1 MSESTHISESTSPG
15 FQLITDALEEYAKQ
29 TGIELSNDPFAEKI
43 QLFKSPDDIL
53 RLLQEREKAFKEYRD
68 KNRTLISCLTPAV
81 KVIHAFTAILGEAV
95 SLVSRAHVLFPIPIP
110 LFQPNLGRSLSLQ
123 QKLFLWALMSF
134 SLYVY

>member
-1 MSESTHISESTSPG
+1 M
-15 FQLITDALEEYAKQ
+15 EEYAKQ

-81 KVIHAFTAILGEAV
+81 KVIHAFTAILGEGV
-95 SLVSRAHVLFPIPIP
+95 SLVSRAHVLILIPIP
-110 LFQPNLGRSLSLQ
+110 LFQPNLPRSLSLQ
-123 QKLFLWALMSF
+123 QKLFLLALMFF